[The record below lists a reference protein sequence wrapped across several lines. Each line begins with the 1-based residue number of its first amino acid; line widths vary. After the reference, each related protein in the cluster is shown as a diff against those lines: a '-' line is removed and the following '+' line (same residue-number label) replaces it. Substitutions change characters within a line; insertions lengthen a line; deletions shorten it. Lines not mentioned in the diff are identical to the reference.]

1 MSVSFSNT
9 TQIMSKSAHG
19 HPSSFQGPNAALA
32 HDNDVERRIQ
42 AVTARDGVRIQE
54 FFIDFDKLRK
64 GVVGEAAVS
73 YTFFTHL
80 TSAVPHLHRYPIN
93 QPQPQRGGGPGCSL
107 PLPRA
112 AWSG

>member
-19 HPSSFQGPNAALA
+19 HPSSFQGSNPALSTDA
-32 HDNDVERRIQ
+32 DVERRIQ
-42 AVTARDGVRIQE
+42 AIAARDGVRIQE

-73 YTFFTHL
+73 YTFPTN
-80 TSAVPHLHRYPIN
+80 AQMI
-93 QPQPQRGGGPGCSL
+93 
-107 PLPRA
+107 
-112 AWSG
+112 